1 MVPTPP
7 SEPFSSHESP
17 LLWRF
22 WGSHGSHR
30 SQVLLLRVLN
40 LTEVGGHFRLTRISL
55 LWVFLGLTRIPQIS
69 QVLLLMVGN
78 LTEVGGHF
86 RLTRISLLWVFL
98 GLTPIQQIQQEYS
111 HGFRK
116 KRFVKFVGFVVF
128 NQPQISTNYHELFFH
143 VPIVAPFL
151 WRCGIKCVA

>member
-1 MVPTPP
+1 MGI
-7 SEPFSSHESP
+7 
-17 LLWRF
+17 L
-22 WGSHGSHR
+22 GSHGFHFLGGAWLTR
-30 SQVLLLRVLN
+30 IPQISQVLLLRVLN
-40 LTEVGGHFRLTRISL
+40 LTEAGGHFRLTRIPL

-86 RLTRISLLWVFL
+86 RPTRISLLWVFL

-116 KRFVKFVGFVVF
+116 KMIREIRGIRGF
-128 NQPQISTNYHELFFH
+128 QSATN
-143 VPIVAPFL
+143 
-151 WRCGIKCVA
+151 

>member
-1 MVPTPP
+1 MGI
-7 SEPFSSHESP
+7 
-17 LLWRF
+17 L
-22 WGSHGSHR
+22 GSHGFH
-30 SQVLLLRVLN
+30 
-40 LTEVGGHFRLTRISL
+40 
-55 LWVFLGLTRIPQIS
+55 FLGGAWLTRIPQIS
-69 QVLLLMVGN
+69 QVLLLRVGN

-116 KRFVKFVGFVVF
+116 KKIREIRGIRGF
-128 NQPQISTNYHELFFH
+128 QSSTNYHELFFH

-151 WRCGIKCVA
+151 WIFR

>member
-1 MVPTPP
+1 MRSLSNSLPCDSRCLCVYHQNKETIRDSNSFFQGKAPKEVVPTPP

-17 LLWRF
+17 LLWA
-22 WGSHGSHR
+22 WAA
-30 SQVLLLRVLN
+30 
-40 LTEVGGHFRLTRISL
+40 
-55 LWVFLGLTRIPQIS
+55 WLTRIPQIS
-69 QVLLLMVGN
+69 QVLLLRVLN

-116 KRFVKFVGFVVF
+116 KKIREIRGIRGF
-128 NQPQISTNYHELFFH
+128 QSSTN
-143 VPIVAPFL
+143 
-151 WRCGIKCVA
+151 